1 MFNTF
6 KRFFVLLLLV
16 FISACS
22 SQKYA
27 TEQTVT
33 TEQQVTI
40 PSDENAYASSYC
52 DGEGCD
58 ETLYQEEVIEESDNN
73 EEQYYE
79 PEDNSYFSRIPQYD
93 SKLLYKELENQIQ
106 KVEIKKV
113 LIKPVVNTSSNPV
126 ELQLEQVQELV
137 DNISEESELEDGVEY
152 DDKAVMVL
160 MENYKN
166 ILKTSYSCCVAN
178 IVEKMKNSNV
188 SQDSILSFLSKD
200 ANEYALQNMCLFVNN
215 KDMID
220 VYNFGAVS
228 SIVTEVKND
237 CICNNA
243 KFIRKNLNNF
253 YKLYNEKPE
262 LFDEALVYRFK
273 DKKGRVVEHNI
284 NETVL
289 NITNVLNNCLK

>member
-6 KRFFVLLLLV
+6 KRFFVLLFAVL
-16 FISACS
+16 ISACS
-22 SQKYA
+22 TQRYGG
-27 TEQTVT
+27 EQTVT
-33 TEQQVTI
+33 TEQRMII
-40 PSDENAYASSYC
+40 PADENTYQPSYC
-52 DGEGCD
+52 EGEGCN
-58 ETLYQEEVIEESDNN
+58 ETLYQEEVIEESGDN

-79 PEDNSYFSRIPQYD
+79 LEDNSYFSRIPQYD
-93 SKLLYKELENQIQ
+93 SKLLYKELDNQIQ

-113 LIKPVVNTSSNPV
+113 LVKPVVNTNSNPV
-126 ELQLEQVQELV
+126 ELQLEEVQDLV
-137 DNISEESELEDGVEY
+137 DNISEEGEFEDGVEY
-152 DDKAVMVL
+152 DDKSIMVL
-160 MENYKN
+160 MDNYKN

-178 IVEKMKNSNV
+178 IVEKMKNS
-188 SQDSILSFLSKD
+188 SIPQESILSFLSKD

-220 VYNFGAVS
+220 VYNFGVAS
-228 SIVTEVKND
+228 SIVAAVKND

>member
-6 KRFFVLLLLV
+6 KRFFVLLMLV

-22 SQKYA
+22 SQKYGV
-27 TEQTVT
+27 EQTVT
-33 TEQQVTI
+33 TEQQMII
-40 PSDENAYASSYC
+40 PSGEESYPSSYC
-52 DGEGCD
+52 DEYGCD
-58 ETLYQEEVIEESDNN
+58 ETQYQEEVTEESDNN
-73 EEQYYE
+73 EEKYYQE
-79 PEDNSYFSRIPQYD
+79 EDNTYFSRIPQYD

-113 LIKPVVNTSSNPV
+113 LIKPVVNTNRNPV
-126 ELQLEQVQELV
+126 ELQLEEVQELV

-160 MENYKN
+160 MDNYKN

-188 SQDSILSFLSKD
+188 SQDSILSFLSLD
-200 ANEYALQNMCLFVNN
+200 ANEYALQNMCVFVNN
-215 KDMID
+215 KDMKD
-220 VYNFGAVS
+220 VYDFSVVS
-228 SIVTEVKND
+228 SIVAEVKND

-253 YKLYNEKPE
+253 YKLYNEKPD
-262 LFDEALVYRFK
+262 LFEEALVYRFK
-273 DKKGRVVEHNI
+273 DKKGRIVEHNI